1 MATSMLLKYQGSVVG
16 GVVGDC
22 VGAVFEGLWGSFIG
36 LDKVLKLVN
45 KIQVGKCVKMFLLQ
59 FVQFY

>member
-1 MATSMLLKYQGSVVG
+1 MATSLLLRYQGSVVG

-22 VGAVFEGLWGSFIG
+22 VGAVFEGLWGAFIG

-45 KIQVGKCVKMFLLQ
+45 KIQAGNPFIMFLSNINH
-59 FVQFY
+59 F